1 MSERYQAAKPGK
13 TPGAFPKV
21 PGEFEDGLPW
31 PRRLWAA
38 LTVLITITMSV
49 LDSSI
54 ANVALPTI
62 AESLKASP
70 SSAVWVV
77 NAYQLALMMTLLP
90 LASLG
95 DIHGY
100 KRINLIGLSVFTL
113 ASLGCALSTSLPML
127 AAMRALQG
135 VGAAGLMS
143 VNAALIRSIYPRAML
158 GRALGINAFVVATSA
173 AAGPSVAAAIL
184 SVASWPWLFLVNLPL
199 GLIALNL
206 SPRVLPPNRRAPH
219 RFDGLSALLNALTF
233 GFLITCIDGFGH
245 SEGYGLIGIQF
256 AFAAISGVFFY
267 IRLKLSPFPMLPI
280 DLFARPVFT
289 LSVATSVCSFIAQS
303 LAIVSLPFYFE
314 HDLEFSQVTTG
325 LLITPWP
332 LAIAVVA
339 PISGHYSDRYP
350 AGILGGIGLAALS
363 LGLVLLA
370 FLPAHPGYA
379 DVAWRMT
386 VCGVGFGIFQSPNN
400 RAIIAAA
407 PRERSGGAGAI
418 ISTARLLGQTS
429 GTALVALVFG
439 LAEARPGTATGS
451 ESIAILIGAGFSAA
465 ASVVS
470 CLRLMNFDHPG
481 KPGPAKPVGKP
492 GQGGGGQAP

>member
-1 MSERYQAAKPGK
+1 MSGGQTAAKPGNP
-13 TPGAFPKV
+13 PGGRARAAD
-21 PGEFEDGLPW
+21 EFEDGLPW

-38 LTVLITITMSV
+38 LTVLIAITMSV

-77 NAYQLALMMTLLP
+77 NAYQLALMMALLP

-100 KRINLIGLSVFTL
+100 KRINLIGLAVFTL
-113 ASLGCALSTSLPML
+113 ASLGCAVSASLPML
-127 AAMRALQG
+127 AAMRAAQG

-199 GLIALNL
+199 GLIAFSLA
-206 SPRVLPPNRRAPH
+206 PRVLPPNRRAPH

-233 GFLITCIDGFGH
+233 GLLITCIDGFGH
-245 SEGYGLIGIQF
+245 GESYGLIGIQF
-256 AFAAISGVFFY
+256 VLMLVSGTLFAF
-267 IRLKLSPFPMLPI
+267 RLKLSPFPMLPI

-303 LAIVSLPFYFE
+303 LALVSLPFYFE
-314 HDLEFSQVTTG
+314 HDLGLSQVTTG

-439 LAEARPGTATGS
+439 LAEAQPGSPGGS
-451 ESIAILIGAGFSAA
+451 ESVAILMGAGFSAV
-465 ASVVS
+465 ASLVS
-470 CLRLMNFDHPG
+470 CLRLMNFDDPG
-481 KPGPAKPVGKP
+481 KASGPNPTR
-492 GQGGGGQAP
+492 